1 MKMRRILGT
10 ILASALVT
18 SSVAVITAAAAE
30 ASPKPAVANSGA
42 NQLKVVSGAVTI
54 DGDKI
59 SLKTTVAGKT
69 MLYSLRDLAGG
80 LGVTIKQSGESLI
93 LTDSQGLHE
102 VTLKAGSKS
111 YSLDGATAQF
121 TIAPQHVGSSL
132 FVEPI
137 TLVQALGGEVLE
149 TGELRSVA
157 RLSGQFA
164 APLFDAAGNII
175 VSQEDAE
182 TAQLIKLGRSGQV
195 EMFSDNGNVI
205 GAAVSPDGSL
215 AAFTDE
221 EGALFLLNTAS
232 GRIKPLGTDT
242 SVKTDLAWSA
252 DGQKVYFIQGD
263 KQEKIAYISLDT
275 GKITQVLADK
285 VENKSEVQVSA
296 DGKKLVYFVN
306 VTGKAETDKEGTEES
321 LTIDYSQAG
330 SQVFSL
336 ELGNPE
342 AKPVQLTQQ
351 LDNKIYLSL
360 WSDGSV
366 AYISADPDGK
376 VENDTLKLIPAD
388 GSQIR
393 NLVADVNVIS
403 SQSISGKLIV
413 LAETADGISKWFEVS
428 ASGAKTELFSTNESV
443 SDWIMASNGTI
454 AFIAEGK
461 VVVVQ
466 DGKVSELTK

>member
-1 MKMRRILGT
+1 MSRILGT

-18 SSVAVITAAAAE
+18 SSVAVVTAAAAE

-275 GKITQVLADK
+275 GEITQVLADK

-428 ASGAKTELFSTNESV
+428 ASGVKTELFSTNESV

>member
-1 MKMRRILGT
+1 MKMSKVLGT

-18 SSVAVITAAAAE
+18 SSVVAATAAAAE
-30 ASPKPAVANSGA
+30 AGPKPVAANSGA
-42 NQLKVVSGAVTI
+42 SQLKVVSGNVTI

-59 SLKTTVAGKT
+59 SLKTMVVGKT

-80 LGVTIKQSGESLI
+80 LGATIKQSGESLI

-102 VTLKAGSKS
+102 MSLKAGSKS

-121 TIAPQHVGSSL
+121 TIAPQVVGGSL

-137 TLVQALGGEVLE
+137 TLVHALGGEVLE

-157 RLSGQFA
+157 RLNGQFA
-164 APLFDAAGNII
+164 TPLFDASGNVI
-175 VSQEDAE
+175 VSQEDVEAL
-182 TAQLIKLGRSGQV
+182 QLIKLGKSGQV
-195 EMFSDNGNVI
+195 ETFSDNSNAI

-221 EGALFLLNTAS
+221 QGALFLMNTAS

-242 SVKTDLAWSA
+242 SVKTDLVWSA
-252 DGQKVYFIQGD
+252 DGKKIYFIQGD

-275 GKITQVLADK
+275 GKITQLLADK

-360 WSDGSV
+360 LSDGSV
-366 AYISADPDGK
+366 AYISADPEGK
-376 VENDTLKLIPAD
+376 VENDTLKIIPAD

-403 SQSISGKLIV
+403 SESLSGKLIV
-413 LAETADGISKWFEVS
+413 LAETADGTSKWFEVS

-443 SDWIMASNGTI
+443 SDWTIASNGTI
-454 AFIAEGK
+454 AFIADGK
-461 VVVVQ
+461 VVLVQ
-466 DGKVSELTK
+466 GGKVLELTK